1 MSHRQP
7 QRCQDPCARE
17 RNRTVKLVP
26 YPSWRAAIPALAL
39 VAVNGTAM
47 LGPAVQLAA
56 GMFVLML
63 AFKDLQ
69 VDLRN
74 SWLLL
79 AYVAI
84 MLGIG
89 VLAFG
94 PHQAVVKAGKIAFF
108 CLASVLSVRGASSD
122 NRFPALLALRA
133 FLALCVANFLLAAV
147 IGGGVFRASHLIE
160 FSIYSSYTI
169 AFLIYMA
176 RPHLTVADRGVAW
189 ACSLMCGSTMG
200 IMLLIL
206 AEIVGRRIRLRT
218 AFAALVAAPFGLVA
232 LNFLMTVRGKELS
245 WAYLASSD
253 RAKILTTFFDTI
265 VPTFSASNWLFGIGV
280 GAPLHR
286 FVSTDSVFDNYLK
299 RVGEGEI
306 YSFCLHNE
314 PLRILCDFGLVG
326 LLLIVLRLCANCSIP
341 VLILLGISMMT
352 NSYLYSF
359 SGALIA
365 SSLFNAK
372 VKVAHESTAKAQ
384 LYPAHA

>member
-1 MSHRQP
+1 
-7 QRCQDPCARE
+7 
-17 RNRTVKLVP
+17 VKLVP

-56 GMFVLML
+56 GLLVLML

-79 AYVAI
+79 GYVAI
-84 MLGIG
+84 VLGIG
-89 VLAFG
+89 VLTFG
-94 PHQAVVKAGKIAFF
+94 PHQAVVKAGKLAFF
-108 CLASVLSVRGASSD
+108 CLASVLTVRGASSE
-122 NRFPALLALRA
+122 NHFPALLALRA
-133 FLALCVANFLLAAV
+133 FLALCVANFLLAGV

-169 AFLIYMA
+169 AFLIYLA
-176 RPHLTVADRGVAW
+176 RPHLTLADRGLAW
-189 ACSLMCGSTMG
+189 VCSLMCGSTMG
-200 IMLLIL
+200 ILLLIL

-218 AFAALVAAPFGLVA
+218 AFAAVVAAPFGLLA

-245 WAYLASSD
+245 WAYLANSD
-253 RAKILTTFFDTI
+253 RARILTTFYDTI
-265 VPTFSASNWLFGIGV
+265 VPTFSLSNWLFGIGV
-280 GAPLHR
+280 GEPMHR
-286 FVSTDSVFDNYLK
+286 FISTDSVFDNYLK

-326 LLLIVLRLCANCSIP
+326 LLLVVLRLCANCSLP
-341 VLILLGISMMT
+341 MLFLLGVSMLT

-365 SSLFNAK
+365 SSLFNTK
-372 VKVAHESTAKAQ
+372 VYVAHQSRLKTQ